1 MTSVLTVD
9 FYSDTL
15 SEYMD
20 VRVIMPTLEN
30 GKNARVLYLLHG
42 LSDAPSV
49 WLHRTNLERYAE
61 AVGNLCVVLVSGHRS
76 WYANTASGLAYRT
89 FVFEEIPR
97 KIENMFRVST
107 RREDT
112 FVAGNSMGGYGAA
125 KFALLYPEK
134 FRAAFPLSGAFHAEK
149 YIANEAER
157 RAVFGDEP
165 KREDDVFSLV
175 SEAENAADYP
185 KFELICGKDDFCL
198 ADNRELFALMKE
210 KGFDATLSEPG
221 GAHCW
226 PSWDEYIKT
235 VCERIG
241 EMQ

>member
-125 KFALLYPEK
+125 KFALMYPEK
-134 FRAAFPLSGAFHAEK
+134 FRAAFPLSGAF
-149 YIANEAER
+149 
-157 RAVFGDEP
+157 
-165 KREDDVFSLV
+165 
-175 SEAENAADYP
+175 
-185 KFELICGKDDFCL
+185 GK
-198 ADNRELFALMKE
+198 K
-210 KGFDATLSEPG
+210 
-221 GAHCW
+221 
-226 PSWDEYIKT
+226 
-235 VCERIG
+235 
-241 EMQ
+241 

>member
-134 FRAAFPLSGAFHAEK
+134 FVRRSLFRARFMRKNILRMKPKDARFSAMKRNGKTMFSALFRKRKTPPIIPNSNLSAART
-149 YIANEAER
+149 ISALRITAN
-157 RAVFGDEP
+157 
-165 KREDDVFSLV
+165 FSL
-175 SEAENAADYP
+175 
-185 KFELICGKDDFCL
+185 
-198 ADNRELFALMKE
+198 
-210 KGFDATLSEPG
+210 
-221 GAHCW
+221 
-226 PSWDEYIKT
+226 
-235 VCERIG
+235 
-241 EMQ
+241 